1 MSSPF
6 LFTTPTTSQNTLAIL
21 HLRRDLLT
29 PTTLSLH
36 DDLNL
41 GYAEGKVTTTRFGS
55 FPHSTLMGKPWGSQV
70 KASKVDTGTRGR
82 VGEGIGS
89 KARKR
94 KRDEDVVVEPEGA
107 TPQPTALSQYDGEN
121 DHGAIATLKET
132 NTSDSTEKVYKTAEP
147 AETGFCHL
155 LAPTPELWTASLP
168 HRTQVVYTPDYSY
181 ILQHLRV
188 LPGSIVIEAGAGSG
202 SFTHA
207 AARAVFS
214 GQPDASSM
222 STERK
227 GKIYSFEFHLPRYET
242 LKSEIL
248 AHGLSETVHLSHR
261 DVCQDGF
268 LLDDDHMA
276 EPINASHIFLDL
288 PAPWLALRYL
298 TRKAPVQ
305 RGSTSSS
312 PLNPET
318 AVHIATFSPCI
329 EQVTRTVSA
338 LRGLGWLDIQTV
350 ELQARHIEVRR
361 ERVGLTEEPSTRGSV
376 PVASTVSEAVTR
388 LRDLEAR
395 ERDFRATQLNLAQDQ
410 PASPR
415 KGDISAAQ
423 GNSSSNNNNNY
434 KNGRSLFDQGRLITR
449 SEPELRTH
457 TSYLTFAILP
467 REWSVEDEE
476 AARIK
481 ISALA
486 AEEAKGGIKISKRQ
500 VKKAAKKVRLEA
512 EGKGEWVEVGEVDKR
527 TSEET
532 TYMRL

>member
-1 MSSPF
+1 
-6 LFTTPTTSQNTLAIL
+6 
-21 HLRRDLLT
+21 
-29 PTTLSLH
+29 
-36 DDLNL
+36 
-41 GYAEGKVTTTRFGS
+41 
-55 FPHSTLMGKPWGSQV
+55 
-70 KASKVDTGTRGR
+70 
-82 VGEGIGS
+82 
-89 KARKR
+89 
-94 KRDEDVVVEPEGA
+94 
-107 TPQPTALSQYDGEN
+107 YDGEN
-121 DHGAIATLKET
+121 GHSTIATLKKT
-132 NTSDSTEKVYKTAEP
+132 NASDSTEKVYKTAES

-181 ILQHLRV
+181 ILQRLRV

-207 AARAVFS
+207 AARACFS

-222 STERK
+222 FTERK

-248 AHGLSETVHLSHR
+248 AHELSEIVHLSHR

-268 LLDDDHMA
+268 ILDNDMA
-276 EPINASHIFLDL
+276 EPINASHVFLDL
-288 PAPWLALRYL
+288 PAPWLALRHL
-298 TRKAPVQ
+298 TRKAPAQ
-305 RGSTSSS
+305 RGNSSSS

-395 ERDFRATQLNLAQDQ
+395 EREFRTTQLNPEQDQ
-410 PASPR
+410 PAPTIKR
-415 KGDISAAQ
+415 DISTAQ
-423 GNSSSNNNNNY
+423 SNTSSSNGNG
-434 KNGRSLFDQGRLITR
+434 NGRSLFNQGRLITR

-467 REWSVEDEE
+467 REWSTEDEE
-476 AARIK
+476 ATRIK
-481 ISALA
+481 IGALA
-486 AEEAKGGIKISKRQ
+486 AEEAKGDIKISKRQ
-500 VKKAAKKVRLEA
+500 AKKAAKKVKLEA
-512 EGKGEWVEVGEVDKR
+512 EGEWGEAGEGDKK

>member
-1 MSSPF
+1 MPSPF
-6 LFTTPTTSQNTLAIL
+6 LYTDPIAPQNTLAIL

-55 FPHSTLMGKPWGSQV
+55 FPHSTLIGKPWGSQV

-82 VGEGIGS
+82 VSEGIRN
-89 KARKR
+89 KTRKR
-94 KRDEDVVVEPEGA
+94 KRDEDVFVETEGA
-107 TPQPTALSQYDGEN
+107 PPQPTSLSQNGGEN

-132 NTSDSTEKVYKTAEP
+132 NNSDSTENVYKTAEP

-181 ILQHLRV
+181 ILQRLRV

-207 AARAVFS
+207 AARAAFS
-214 GQPDASSM
+214 GQPDAGSM
-222 STERK
+222 SRERK

-248 AHGLSETVHLSHR
+248 AHGLNDIVHLSHR

-268 LLDDDHMA
+268 VLDGDDDMV

-288 PAPWLALRYL
+288 PAPWLALRHL
-298 TRKAPVQ
+298 TRKASVQ
-305 RGSTSSS
+305 RDSSSSRSS

-338 LRGLGWLDIQTV
+338 LRSLGWLEIETV

-388 LRDLEAR
+388 LRDLKAR
-395 ERDFRATQLNLAQDQ
+395 DREFRATQLDPTQDQ
-410 PASPR
+410 PAPSR
-415 KGDISAAQ
+415 KGDISTRQA
-423 GNSSSNNNNNY
+423 NSSNNYNNDRN
-434 KNGRSLFDQGRLITR
+434 SFDQGRLITR

-467 REWSVEDEE
+467 REWSAEDEE

-481 ISALA
+481 IIALA
-486 AEEAKGGIKISKRQ
+486 AEEAKGEIKISKRQ
-500 VKKAAKKVRLEA
+500 VKKAAKKAKFEA
-512 EGKGEWVEVGEVDKR
+512 EAKGEWDEAGEVG
-527 TSEET
+527 
-532 TYMRL
+532 

>member
-1 MSSPF
+1 MPSPF
-6 LFTTPTTSQNTLAIL
+6 LITTPTASQNTLAIL

-55 FPHSTLMGKPWGSQV
+55 FPHSTLIGKPWGSQV

-82 VGEGIGS
+82 VGEGMGS
-89 KARKR
+89 RVRKR
-94 KRDEDVVVEPEGA
+94 KRDEDVVVESEDAPPPPMA
-107 TPQPTALSQYDGEN
+107 DSQNANEN
-121 DHGAIATLKET
+121 DHGATAALKK
-132 NTSDSTEKVYKTAEP
+132 SKADDLVEKIYKTAEP
-147 AETGFCHL
+147 ADTGFCHL

-181 ILQHLRV
+181 ILQRLRV

-214 GQPDASSM
+214 GYPDASSA

-227 GKIYSFEFHLPRYET
+227 GKVYSFEFHLPRYEA
-242 LKSEIL
+242 LVSEIL
-248 AHGLSETVHLSHR
+248 AHELSDVVHLSHR

-268 LLDDDHMA
+268 VLDDMA

-288 PAPWLALRYL
+288 PAPWLALRHL

-305 RGSTSSS
+305 SGSSSSS
-312 PLNPET
+312 PLNPAT
-318 AVHIATFSPCI
+318 AIHIATFSPCI

-338 LRGLGWLDIQTV
+338 LRSLGWLEIQTV

-361 ERVGLTEEPSTRGSV
+361 ERVGLAEEASNRGSV

-395 ERDFRATQLNLAQDQ
+395 ERDFRATQLNPAQDQ
-410 PASPR
+410 LTAPR
-415 KGDISAAQ
+415 KGDVSAAQ
-423 GNSSSNNNNNY
+423 GNSSSSNDDNNGSSGG
-434 KNGRSLFDQGRLITR
+434 KSVFDQGRLITR

-467 REWSVEDEE
+467 REWSAEDEE

-486 AEEAKGGIKISKRQ
+486 TEEEAREGGKMSKRQ
-500 VKKAAKKVRLEA
+500 AKKAAKKAKLEA
-512 EGKGEWVEVGEVDKR
+512 EAGEVGDR
-527 TSEET
+527 MSEGLAYIE
-532 TYMRL
+532 L